1 MSDQTTIIDLIRH
14 GEPVGGSKYR
24 GQVDDPL
31 SDKGWRQMREAVGD
45 HHPWQAIVSSPLS
58 RCAEFA
64 RELAQRHALPL
75 SFDDRFKEIGFGDW
89 EGCTKEQITARD
101 PQALFRF
108 YSDPVTNT
116 PPGAESLLQFRERI
130 GAAWL
135 SLIEQYAGRHV
146 LLVGHAGVIRMVLRQ
161 VLDVPLERIFRI
173 DVPNAAISRI
183 RIDGYGQHAL
193 TSLMFHAGRL

>member
-1 MSDQTTIIDLIRH
+1 MLDQTTIIDLIRH

-45 HHPWQAIVSSPLS
+45 HKPWQAIVSSPLS

-89 EGCTKEQITARD
+89 EGCTKEQITASD
-101 PQALFRF
+101 PKALFHF
-108 YSDPVTNT
+108 YNDPIANP
-116 PPGAESLLQFRERI
+116 PPGAETLMQFRGRI
-130 GAAWL
+130 DAAWQ
-135 SLIEQYAGRHV
+135 SLIEQYAGQHV
-146 LLVGHAGVIRMVLRQ
+146 LLVGHAGVIRMVLRH
-161 VLDVPLERIFRI
+161 VLEMPLERIFRI
-173 DVPNAAISRI
+173 NVPNAAISRI
-183 RIDGYGQHAL
+183 RIDGVGQDAL
-193 TSLMFHAGRL
+193 TSLMFHVGRL